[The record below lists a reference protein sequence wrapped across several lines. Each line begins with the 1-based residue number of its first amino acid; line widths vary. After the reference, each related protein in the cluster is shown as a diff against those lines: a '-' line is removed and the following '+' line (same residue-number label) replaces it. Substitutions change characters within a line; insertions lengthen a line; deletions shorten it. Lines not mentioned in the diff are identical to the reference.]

1 MTSGAVAPWG
11 SSLHRR
17 RAISGRHRGW
27 QELGW
32 GCFRPWVSGRWS
44 QGGQPSWPEAPVVGG
59 GDAGIQTSRQGRQRR
74 GEEQV
79 ASELL
84 TTLPGPRHCLTLA
97 WPQPCAAGWEPQAQS
112 RPLGLS
118 FESGEDG
125 GGAPGSSFLG
135 GLCALPFLANWKIRL
150 PRRFVS
156 TAPLC
161 KYLLA

>member
-17 RAISGRHRGW
+17 ALSGRHRGW
-27 QELGW
+27 QELDW

-44 QGGQPSWPEAPVVGG
+44 QGGRPSWPAAPVVGG

-84 TTLPGPRHCLTLA
+84 TTLPAGCQGPGTA
-97 WPQPCAAGWEPQAQS
+97 S
-112 RPLGLS
+112 RLLGLNHVLTQGLCS
-118 FESGEDG
+118 WR
-125 GGAPGSSFLG
+125 GAPGS
-135 GLCALPFLANWKIRL
+135 
-150 PRRFVS
+150 V
-156 TAPLC
+156 
-161 KYLLA
+161 